1 MPAMHA
7 QEFEREVR
15 TVTIDGD
22 ITIQAIDEGDDY
34 TVMMSA
40 ESWNRAV
47 AKLRAGQTL
56 KGLGLVMT
64 DDGDVA
70 VAFMVGD
77 QAGFVI
83 KRPQP
88 IN

>member
-15 TVTIDGD
+15 TVVIDGD
-22 ITIQAIDEGDDY
+22 IEITAIDEGDDY
-34 TVMMSA
+34 SVMMSA
-40 ESWNRAV
+40 ESWNKAV
-47 AKLRAGQTL
+47 ARLRAGKTL
-56 KGLGLVMT
+56 KGLALVMT

-70 VAFMVGD
+70 VAFMVGN

-83 KRPQP
+83 KRPTP

>member
-1 MPAMHA
+1 MHS
-7 QEFEREVR
+7 ENFEREVR
-15 TVTIDGD
+15 HITIDGD
-22 ITIQAIDEGDDY
+22 IVITAIDEGDNY
-34 TVMMSA
+34 TVMMDA
-40 ESWNRAV
+40 ASWNKAV
-47 AKLRAGQTL
+47 ARLRAGRTL
-56 KGLGLVMT
+56 KGLALVMT

-77 QAGFVI
+77 QTGFVI